1 MSQRTRARARVRARL
16 EPSSGS
22 RRALINAEA
31 EKGIKTNNKART
43 HPYCGRLYIGLYIE
57 DRERNMKFSVC
68 VNTHTQQWH
77 GAEAINPRLNSQKYF
92 FLFSFFRDVCIT
104 KTRRPCQVIDFLVPD
119 VVKRTLYLNCYLNL
133 IFCAPRKMKMRK

>member
-68 VNTHTQQWH
+68 VNTRSRSYQPSFEL
-77 GAEAINPRLNSQKYF
+77 AKI
-92 FLFSFFRDVCIT
+92 FLLVFLSFFRAVCLT
-104 KTRRPCQVIDFLVPD
+104 KTRRPCQVIDF
-119 VVKRTLYLNCYLNL
+119 
-133 IFCAPRKMKMRK
+133 